1 MRRAEH
7 RADGG
12 SSAAAE
18 IQTAHGSPDRA
29 ERVAAAVRPD
39 NTDEMTTRVEGD
51 TVITE
56 IARDSTSGLQSTV
69 DDYVVNIRVAAQ
81 LTTDPTESNHE

>member
-1 MRRAEH
+1 MTGSER

-12 SSAAAE
+12 QSAA
-18 IQTAHGSPDRA
+18 TLRTTHGSPARA

-39 NTDEMTTRVEGD
+39 NTAEMTTRVEDDAVVTAIERG
-51 TVITE
+51 T
-56 IARDSTSGLQSTV
+56 TSGLQSTV

-81 LTTDPTESNHE
+81 LSNQPTQSNHE